1 VEVIRKATVWALPGR
16 ACPCSATVTFA
27 DPPPGAHAGSMCYG
41 AVLNASAVVLTAY
54 GNVPPQRAAQVMAIV
69 LGVPGLAGLDRQ
81 GSARLAARL
90 GKAGFDAAM
99 LAALARE
106 KTLAADARVR
116 GGTGLDAEILDK
128 LRQRY
133 DEAADFG
140 IIHRLGWPERSAN
153 IQKRSLTSGM
163 DEFRARRVVDA
174 LRDRGVNAHLLRGG
188 VDQFGV
194 RVSLPGG
201 REAEWDT
208 DGTAGL
214 EAQVMRDGMLVG
226 YVPQIDGSE
235 DFDESQIVD
244 AIARTDY
251 DQPIARQRTAAP
263 PPGPAL
269 TREGGVF
276 RRFLDGF
283 RYR

>member
-1 VEVIRKATVWALPGR
+1 
-16 ACPCSATVTFA
+16 
-27 DPPPGAHAGSMCYG
+27 
-41 AVLNASAVVLTAY
+41 
-54 GNVPPQRAAQVMAIV
+54 
-69 LGVPGLAGLDRQ
+69 
-81 GSARLAARL
+81 
-90 GKAGFDAAM
+90 
-99 LAALARE
+99 
-106 KTLAADARVR
+106 
-116 GGTGLDAEILDK
+116 
-128 LRQRY
+128 
-133 DEAADFG
+133 
-140 IIHRLGWPERSAN
+140 
-153 IQKRSLTSGM
+153 M
-163 DEFRARRVVDA
+163 DEFRARRVADA

-188 VDQFGV
+188 LDQFGV

-235 DFDESQIVD
+235 DFSEPQIVD
-244 AIARTDY
+244 AIAR
-251 DQPIARQRTAAP
+251 QRLVAP
-263 PPGPAL
+263 TPGPAL